1 MLNHLY
7 LTDVPIDEH
16 ERVMELQVRNSREV
30 LRTFGGAFTHH
41 IKPIARSTSQNESM
55 KNGVLP

>member
-16 ERVMELQVRNSREV
+16 ERVMGLQVRNSREV
-30 LRTFGGAFTHH
+30 LRTFGGAFTNNPR
-41 IKPIARSTSQNESM
+41 PIARSTSQNDSM
-55 KNGVLP
+55 KNGGMP